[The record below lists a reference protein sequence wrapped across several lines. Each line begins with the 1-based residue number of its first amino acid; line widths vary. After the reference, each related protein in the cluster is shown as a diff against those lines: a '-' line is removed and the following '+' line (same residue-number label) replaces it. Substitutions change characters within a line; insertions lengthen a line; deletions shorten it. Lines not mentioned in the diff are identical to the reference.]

1 MSEKRVGQVHTSAKE
16 RNKNV
21 HVKETGQK
29 SKSLQMLFWRHIT
42 QEHKKIQI

>member
-21 HVKETGQK
+21 HVQRV
-29 SKSLQMLFWRHIT
+29 SKCCFEDI
-42 QEHKKIQI
+42 